1 MFTDSRS
8 LQVTEFCC
16 CDRFVFVV
24 HCGTELIWS
33 LCTKLKQVT
42 TSVED
47 WDHYC
52 SPGELCVPRAPMF
65 VFSRTNNLLF
75 LSLSK
80 GNRHRLSHKERSS
93 SKIFR
98 HFGLFEKKVIETS
111 VATKRR
117 VPVLRRSITSRWFIR
132 IHDSLM
138 HKYSMHFVAASVKCT
153 NLSAMFVYTRNP
165 DWRQV
170 RVQQYWRSVR
180 GESSLLDKSFVA
192 NVELQSRDEKS
203 TQHCHA
209 RGCLPPGWLCIY
221 ARDDNWM

>member
-1 MFTDSRS
+1 MVWHDNSMATWWTCSHMHSMFTDSRS

-93 SKIFR
+93 KIFR
-98 HFGLFEKKVIETS
+98 HFGLFEKKLL
-111 VATKRR
+111 K
-117 VPVLRRSITSRWFIR
+117 PVLRQKGESLFPVGPLQVGDSFLFM
-132 IHDSLM
+132 IHW
-138 HKYSMHFVAASVKCT
+138 CT
-153 NLSAMFVYTRNP
+153 NIP
-165 DWRQV
+165 
-170 RVQQYWRSVR
+170 
-180 GESSLLDKSFVA
+180 
-192 NVELQSRDEKS
+192 
-203 TQHCHA
+203 
-209 RGCLPPGWLCIY
+209 CIS
-221 ARDDNWM
+221 